1 LPPHQRP
8 EEWMLWSGGET
19 GPGERAGVLGAEPM
33 KINPSLIVVGVI
45 AGLSLALVKSC
56 ADATSIQS
64 DNDVLRNDTALQGQV
79 IATQAFNFNRF
90 NQVAEHAYRLNSLID
105 TSTEETVIEYR
116 EILRREKTC
125 DLPVPADIAGGLLE
139 YAYRLRSS
147 AMHSATSRPDET
159 DDRTFATNSMTY
171 CQAVLWIKPLL
182 AVIEMGNNDLASIR
196 SIENFRK

>member
-1 LPPHQRP
+1 
-8 EEWMLWSGGET
+8 
-19 GPGERAGVLGAEPM
+19 M
-33 KINPSLIVVGVI
+33 KINLGLIGVVVI
-45 AGLSLALVKSC
+45 AGLSVALVKSC
-56 ADATSIQS
+56 SDASSLQS
-64 DNDVLRNDTALQGQV
+64 DNDVLRSDNSMQGQV

-90 NQVAEHAYRLNSLID
+90 NQVAEHANRLNSLID

-147 AMHSATSRPDET
+147 AMHADTDEPDAADDSTATTGSI
-159 DDRTFATNSMTY
+159 TY

-182 AVIEMGNNDLASIR
+182 AVIEKGNNNLEGIR
-196 SIENFRK
+196 QIEQARQ